1 MKIDTVEKFLIEI
14 VVPMFPGSSVEN
26 SNFVPYNKTSE
37 TVVYDHAPTRLRVR
51 QNAVAKEFFAITRLQ
66 SWDNA
71 EKLLVKKLL
80 SVFDHT
86 KTTAAPLLNQLE
98 DYVVRKAIAQT
109 VARGAQAETLEAVL
123 EILSA
128 WASQTYEGERVS
140 SGIVVSAALTPTA
153 SKLSLLELM
162 KEDFGKVL
170 SDGVDSWWRVDQKRG
185 RNSVQSL

>member
-128 WASQTYEGERVS
+128 WASQT
-140 SGIVVSAALTPTA
+140 GIVVSAALTPTA